1 MNVKIIVAS
10 LVIVVALVFGA
21 VSFVESNIEYA
32 DFQTAMSTHK
42 KIQVKGEWLREKE
55 SMFDSRQGQ
64 FVFYMQD
71 EKGTEMK
78 VVYDGARP
86 NNFEIADAIV
96 VKGRYRDGY
105 FHASEILTKCPS
117 KYEGDASSVKR
128 TL

>member
-1 MNVKIIVAS
+1 MRMKIIIAS
-10 LVIVVALVFGA
+10 LVILVALVFGA
-21 VSFVESNIEYA
+21 VSFVETNIEYA

-42 KIQVKGEWLREKE
+42 KIQVKGEWLREKP
-55 SMFDSRQGQ
+55 SMFDSQQGQ

-71 EKGTEMK
+71 ENGTEMK
-78 VVYDGARP
+78 VIYDGARP

-96 VKGRYRDGY
+96 VKGRYQEGH

-117 KYEGDASSVKR
+117 KYEGDAGSVKK

>member
-1 MNVKIIVAS
+1 MNAKIIVAS
-10 LVIVVALVFGA
+10 IIIVVALVFGA

-55 SMFDSRQGQ
+55 SMFDSRQGK
-64 FVFYMQD
+64 FVFYMVD
-71 EKGTEMK
+71 ENGTEMK
-78 VVYDGARP
+78 VIYDGARP

-96 VKGRYRDGY
+96 VKGRYQDGH

-117 KYEGDASSVKR
+117 KYEGDADAVKK